1 MQAKKIRWQTDKQAS
16 KVILSLFELLVISKE
31 NSAFC
36 YVLGTLWYKFR
47 VLTEGTLKKK
57 IFWLIKGLSY
67 FRRPNFETK
76 KPKHLFSKAL
86 VLIPHN
92 RHIELARAVVSRFV
106 PHFSIAPFSHRKS
119 AHIKKLAKVDGRS
132 LWVYTFPDPVS
143 HFGAPW
149 QLFWILQA
157 VRFCRQC
164 GVAGGERVPPS
175 PLGWYFS

>member
-1 MQAKKIRWQTDKQAS
+1 MVQRCKGSKLQRCKGAKMQAKKIRWQTDKQAS
-16 KVILSLFELLVISKE
+16 KVILSLLELLVAAKNKVADKQASKVILSLFELLVIAKK

-86 VLIPHN
+86 VLIPLY

-119 AHIKKLAKVDGRS
+119 AHIKKL
-132 LWVYTFPDPVS
+132 
-143 HFGAPW
+143 
-149 QLFWILQA
+149 I
-157 VRFCRQC
+157 
-164 GVAGGERVPPS
+164 
-175 PLGWYFS
+175 